1 MQLYLATAPQQ
12 LTRAMEHT
20 AHIAHMAYRIGSD
33 GQLRVQTLPPGI
45 QGGLMMLGDTE
56 ESALAQPE
64 LLTRQILQVC
74 LRRNFAGV
82 VLDLQGNDPRVPSF
96 IRQLE
101 PQLRRQE
108 RRLYVPESWAGTGQ
122 PLVLVGT
129 AISGGTL
136 EQRLTE
142 AAARYGAG
150 RIALD
155 LQRLAM
161 DFLLPAPQGEGT
173 PLSLSRLRQLMAG
186 RPIYFSGELGAR
198 YFTYTRNGQTHF
210 VLFDDAAT
218 LIRKIQLAEELGI
231 GQGFVMLPE
240 AEDLLSQL
248 PWEKK
253 EAEP

>member
-1 MQLYLATAPQQ
+1 MQLYLATAPQHLAQ
-12 LTRAMEHT
+12 ALDHT
-20 AHIAHMAYRIGSD
+20 AHIAHMAYRMGPD
-33 GQLRVQTLPPGI
+33 GQLHIQSLPAGV
-45 QGGLMMLGDTE
+45 QGGLMLLGDTP
-56 ESALAQPE
+56 ESALSQPE
-64 LLTRQILQVC
+64 LLAGQILQVC

-82 VLDLQGNDPRVPSF
+82 VLDLQQSYSQLPAF
-96 IRQLE
+96 ARQLGTR
-101 PQLRRQE
+101 LGRHG
-108 RRLYVPESWAGTGQ
+108 RRLYVPESCAGAGT
-122 PLVLVGT
+122 VLICT

-136 EQRLTE
+136 AQRLSE

-173 PLSLSRLRQLMAG
+173 PLSLSRLRQLMTG
-186 RPIYFSGELGAR
+186 RPVYFSNELGAR
-198 YFTYTRNGQTHF
+198 YFTYVQGGRTHF

-218 LIRKIQLAEELGI
+218 LIQKIRLAEDLGI
-231 GQGFVMLPE
+231 RQGFVMLPE
-240 AEDLLSQL
+240 TEDLLSQL